1 YDAGLAE
8 ALSGTMV
15 SLLDDANNIV
25 ATTTS
30 AADGTYA
37 FNGVFVGTYTV
48 QSVDTLGARYS
59 EIVVSNAEPFP
70 NVNLIY
76 SQTAETVPDSQS
88 AVTVDAVHDALLQD
102 FGYRRDGTIGDTIFQ
117 DVNGNGTQD
126 PGEPGIPGVTV
137 RLYEWVDANA
147 DGVVDPGE
155 LQNPR
160 SLVTSA
166 DDPTTPAD
174 EGGKYL
180 FGNLGDPAASGFR
193 YVVQVDTT
201 TLPGSFVLSSDPDT
215 DGTP

>member
-1 YDAGLAE
+1 
-8 ALSGTMV
+8 
-15 SLLDDANNIV
+15 
-25 ATTTS
+25 
-30 AADGTYA
+30 
-37 FNGVFVGTYTV
+37 
-48 QSVDTLGARYS
+48 
-59 EIVVSNAEPFP
+59 
-70 NVNLIY
+70 
-76 SQTAETVPDSQS
+76 ETVPDSQS
-88 AVTVDAVHDALLQD
+88 AVTVDGVHDDLLQD

-160 SLVTSA
+160 SLVPSA

-215 DGTP
+215 DGTPCTSTPTPAGCDNQHVAVAFKAGNNYLGADFGYQISGTNFGHFGDHLWVDTNNNGLLDPGEVGVRYITV